1 MTKNERN
8 NANRDIDEVADEL
21 DEFAAVPTDVLAD
34 WVTDRGRCLWEITCG
49 EPPAWTGQ
57 DEPDREMAA
66 ALCAGCPVRR
76 ECLELELRTAGEDTD
91 GVLGALNGADRR
103 ALHQVWSARR
113 RSDIAAIPDESG
125 REIGG
130 R

>member
-1 MTKNERN
+1 MTRKERN
-8 NANRDIDEVADEL
+8 NANRNFDEMADEL
-21 DEFAAVPTDVLAD
+21 DEFASVPTDVLAD

-49 EPPAWTGQ
+49 EPPAWTGH

-76 ECLELELRTAGEDTD
+76 ECLELELRTGGEDTD

-103 ALHQVWSARR
+103 ALHEVWSVRC
-113 RSDIAAIPDESG
+113 RSDIAVIPDESG